1 MTNLSNQTVNADGK
15 WSATDAVFKGLYDF
29 TVTVDG
35 QTQVFENY
43 ELSEDQQF
51 TLVVSE
57 SLVPPSHNIPAMG
70 GLSLIILSVTVLGI
84 TGSRYRLKTVSGK
97 HTLD

>member
-1 MTNLSNQTVNADGK
+1 MTNLSGQSVNTDGE

-29 TVTVDG
+29 TVTVNG

-43 ELSEDQQF
+43 DLSDDQQF

-70 GLSLIILSVTVLGI
+70 GLSLIILSLAILGM
-84 TGSRYRLKTVSGK
+84 TGPRYRLKSIVGGAK
-97 HTLD
+97 PG